1 MATIE
6 TNLMVAEKKAKVATQ
21 DQNGKDAEQVHI
33 SK

>member
-21 DQNGKDAEQVHI
+21 DQNGKML
-33 SK
+33 SKFT